1 MSVGERQ
8 PLGGGTVSAVDP
20 QPPPKRKLSSR
31 VSLLHVVAVAS
42 GLLAFILILSWMR
55 SQQALVEVAVASE
68 PVRPGVAI
76 DADMIEFISI
86 PASTEFVARMLS
98 PDEVSRLDGA
108 VATRNIAPG
117 EPILDSD
124 LRPVAS
130 REGLRAMSIPFD
142 ITLAV
147 AGDIVAGDR
156 VDIIAEQE
164 GVTWYAASDVEVI
177 AVPGAG
183 AGTFGS
189 TTDFAVTLAVDD
201 ATALAL
207 ATAFAADTVHLI
219 RSTGAPEVTLF
230 SSEDGAGEGLEEAVP
245 VETRDDG

>member
-1 MSVGERQ
+1 MSVGDKQEF
-8 PLGGGTVSAVDP
+8 GGSPVSAIDQ

-31 VSLLHVVAVAS
+31 VSLLHIVAVAS
-42 GLLAFILILSWMR
+42 GLLAFMLILSWM
-55 SQQALVEVAVASE
+55 SGQQNVVEVAVASD

-76 DADMIEFISI
+76 DVDMIEFIEI
-86 PASTEFVARMLS
+86 PASTAFVDRM
-98 PDEVSRLDGA
+98 VSQEDVVLLEGS
-108 VATRNIAPG
+108 VATRAIAPG

-147 AGDIVAGDR
+147 GGDIVAGDR
-156 VDIIAEQE
+156 VDIIAERE
-164 GVTWYAASDVEVI
+164 GVTWFAASDVEVLAAPGD
-177 AVPGAG
+177 AVGA
-183 AGTFGS
+183 FGS
-189 TTDFAVTLAVDD
+189 TTDYAVTLAVDD

-219 RSTGAPEVTLF
+219 RSTGAPEVSLF
-230 SSEDGAGEGLEEAVP
+230 SAIDGTPGTEEPTP
-245 VETRDDG
+245 VDTGNDG